1 MRKRVRRSAGDN
13 ILTAVNVAKSCGM
26 VGCHER
32 VVFVNAT
39 PHTASSGPTLT
50 FNLEDEGHDSFQ
62 SSADILTQVG
72 EVILHHCGFFRVYV
86 KANGEVWFLGQVG
99 LV

>member
-1 MRKRVRRSAGDN
+1 MRERVHFSAGDN

-32 VVFVNAT
+32 VIFVNAT
-39 PHTASSGPTLT
+39 PHTASSVPTLT
-50 FNLEDEGHDSFQ
+50 FNLEDEGHG
-62 SSADILTQVG
+62 SADVITQVG
-72 EVILHHCGFFRVYV
+72 DVIVQHCYEKGLYV
-86 KANGEVWFLGQVG
+86 KANVEVWFLGQVG